1 MISISIIFFTL
12 RQPIDFRNVFRVD
25 LKQFK
30 MKRTHSITA
39 ILMLTVGLFS
49 CEKECP
55 NPTPEPATPIVV
67 TTISQNILYGS
78 SEEGFTEENRV
89 INDSVTW
96 NAFKA
101 QMNTVNEATL
111 EFSEQ
116 NIDFSQW
123 TVLASFDQVRPSGG
137 FAINYSTVVENE
149 NNVIATVEKVGPG
162 DGMVTTVITQ
172 PYIVVKIPKTS
183 KTVIFN

>member
-1 MISISIIFFTL
+1 
-12 RQPIDFRNVFRVD
+12 
-25 LKQFK
+25 
-30 MKRTHSITA
+30 MKRTHSIA
-39 ILMLTVGLFS
+39 GILLLTVGLFS

-55 NPTPEPATPIVV
+55 NPNPNPPQTTPIVV
-67 TTISQNILYGS
+67 NTISQNILYGS

-137 FAINYSTVVENE
+137 FAIDYASVVENE
-149 NNVIATVEKVGPG
+149 NNVIATVEQIGPG

-172 PYIVVKIPKTS
+172 PYVVVKIPKTS